1 MSKGSV
7 ISLAH
12 LDSLADKRSSVE
24 FLMLW
29 ESFALSVSCKF
40 GQDHDL
46 TWNQHLN
53 SGSLEIEGVYQLMMI
68 VIKELSNSLLPV
80 HMN

>member
-1 MSKGSV
+1 MGILVSTGIV

-29 ESFALSVSCKF
+29 ASFALSVSCKS

-53 SGSLEIEGVYQLMMI
+53 SGSVEREEEI
-68 VIKELSNSLLPV
+68 N
-80 HMN
+80 